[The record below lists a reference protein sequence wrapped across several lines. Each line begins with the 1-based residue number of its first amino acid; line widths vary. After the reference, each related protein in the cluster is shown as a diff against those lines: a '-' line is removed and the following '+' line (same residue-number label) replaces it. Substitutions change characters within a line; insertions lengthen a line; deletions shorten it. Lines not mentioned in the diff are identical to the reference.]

1 MARYPEPSLHY
12 CRTEAMGKNHRAPDK
27 EINAR
32 ALGILRIHRAS
43 VAKWTA
49 EEPARLTAQLIDRCA
64 LAHADMTST
73 NDEQHTRQ
81 SWAVRN
87 VLEKRG
93 AEYPAEHNVGH
104 LYQAKPDLAE
114 FYKSVDPTNS
124 MNPGI
129 GKMSK
134 KKNYA

>member
-1 MARYPEPSLHY
+1 MRHVKKGKSYSPEEIQARFMARYPEPSLHY

-81 SWAVRN
+81 YWAVRN

-93 AEYPAEHNVGH
+93 ADGAR
-104 LYQAKPDLAE
+104 QA
-114 FYKSVDPTNS
+114 
-124 MNPGI
+124 
-129 GKMSK
+129 
-134 KKNYA
+134 